1 MTDKTMKKRRL
12 APAASLA
19 LLLLGGCSF
28 IPEYIRPASP
38 VPESWPAGPAYTDSG
53 AARPVSG
60 GPELAELGWE
70 EFFRSPQ
77 LRSLI
82 DQALANNRDLRV
94 AALNVQQAQAQYRIQ
109 RADLLPSADI
119 GGSLQ
124 RQRTPGDLSRTGR
137 SSITSQYDVSVGTT
151 SYELDLFGRV
161 RSLEQSALESYF
173 ATDQARVAT
182 QI

>member
-38 VPESWPAGPAYTDSG
+38 VSEAWPTGPAYPASG
-53 AARPVSG
+53 AAQPVSG
-60 GPELAELGWE
+60 GPVLADLGWE

-109 RADLLPSADI
+109 RADLLPTADV

-137 SSITSQYDVSVGTT
+137 ASHHQP
-151 SYELDLFGRV
+151 V
-161 RSLEQSALESYF
+161 RCQRRHHILRA
-173 ATDQARVAT
+173 
-182 QI
+182 